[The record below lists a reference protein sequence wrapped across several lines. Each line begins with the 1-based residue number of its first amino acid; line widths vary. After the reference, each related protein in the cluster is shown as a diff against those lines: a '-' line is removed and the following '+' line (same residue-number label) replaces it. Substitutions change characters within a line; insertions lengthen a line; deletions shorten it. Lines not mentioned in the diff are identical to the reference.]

1 MVDETNRQPPDGD
14 RGETASLRQALG
26 EVRREAQQEVAR
38 INRQLRERSAAEGGA
53 ASVVSVPTRLDRLRN
68 GGSVL
73 GVGIAVLD
81 LVNEVEVYPAE
92 DDEVRALAMRRV
104 RGGNVTNSLAV
115 LSQLG
120 HPCRW
125 AGTLGEDPAA
135 DLILADLARH
145 GIETRDAVR
154 VPGGT
159 TPTSS
164 ILLSRAN
171 GSRTIVHF
179 RDLPE
184 LSADDFGRVSL
195 DGLARVHFEGRNPQ
209 ETARMI
215 RRVREEAPDV
225 PISVELEKRRPGIE
239 ELLHGPQLLL
249 ASRAFARAGGFED
262 PGDFLD
268 DLLVRSDARLCVV
281 AWGAEGAAFL
291 ARGGHVQR
299 VPAYVPTKVVDTLGA
314 GDVFNAGV
322 IHGLM
327 QRLSAAEAV
336 TQAVTLAGLKCGHP
350 GIVVERES
358 SPLSD

>member
-1 MVDETNRQPPDGD
+1 M
-14 RGETASLRQALG
+14 
-26 EVRREAQQEVAR
+26 
-38 INRQLRERSAAEGGA
+38 
-53 ASVVSVPTRLDRLRN
+53 
-68 GGSVL
+68 L

-81 LVNEVEVYPAE
+81 LVNEVAVYPAE
-92 DDEVRALAMRRV
+92 DNEVRALAMRRV

-115 LSQLG
+115 LSRLG

-125 AGTLGEDPAA
+125 VGTLGDDAA
-135 DLILADLARH
+135 AELILADLADR

-184 LSADDFGRVSL
+184 LTAEDFGRASL
-195 DGLARVHFEGRNPQ
+195 DGLAWVHFEGRNPQ

-215 RRVREEAPDV
+215 RHVREEARDV
-225 PISVELEKRRPGIE
+225 PISVELEKHRPGIE
-239 ELLHGPQLLL
+239 ALLHGPQLIL

-262 PGDFLD
+262 PGDFLE
-268 DLLVRSDARLCVV
+268 DLLLRSDARLGVV
-281 AWGAEGAAFL
+281 AWGAEGAAFI

-299 VPAYVPTKVVDTLGA
+299 VPAYVPTRVVDTLGA

-322 IHGLM
+322 IHGLL
-327 QRLSAAEAV
+327 QGLPDGEAV
-336 TQAVTLAGLKCGHP
+336 VQAVKLAGLKCGHP
-350 GIVVERES
+350 GLVMERES
-358 SPLSD
+358 PPISD

>member
-1 MVDETNRQPPDGD
+1 M
-14 RGETASLRQALG
+14 
-26 EVRREAQQEVAR
+26 
-38 INRQLRERSAAEGGA
+38 RSAG
-53 ASVVSVPTRLDRLRN
+53 P
-68 GGSVL
+68 VL

-81 LVNEVEVYPAE
+81 LVNEVAVYPAE
-92 DDEVRALAMRRV
+92 DDEVRALALRRV

-115 LSQLG
+115 LSRLG
-120 HPCRW
+120 HGCRW
-125 AGTLGEDPAA
+125 VGTLGDDPAA
-135 DLILADLARH
+135 DLILADLAGH
-145 GIETRDAVR
+145 GIEVRDAVR

-164 ILLSRAN
+164 ILLSRAG

-195 DGLARVHFEGRNPQ
+195 DGLAWVHFEGRNPQ

-225 PISVELEKRRPGIE
+225 PISVELEKRRPGVE
-239 ELLHGPQLLL
+239 ALLTGPQVLL

-262 PGDFLD
+262 AGDFLE
-268 DLLVRSDARLCVV
+268 DLLERSDARLGVV
-281 AWGAEGAAFL
+281 AWGAQGAAFL

-299 VPAYVPTKVVDTLGA
+299 VPAYVPTPVVDTLGA

-322 IHGLM
+322 IHGLL
-327 QRLSAAEAV
+327 QGLHAAEAL
-336 TQAVTLAGLKCGHP
+336 TQAVKLAGLKCGHR
-350 GIVVERES
+350 GVVMGPES
-358 SPLSD
+358 SPTPC

>member
-1 MVDETNRQPPDGD
+1 
-14 RGETASLRQALG
+14 LRVISDLA
-26 EVRREAQQEVAR
+26 
-38 INRQLRERSAAEGGA
+38 
-53 ASVVSVPTRLDRLRN
+53 
-68 GGSVL
+68 GSVL

-120 HPCRW
+120 HGCRW
-125 AGTLGEDPAA
+125 VGTLGDDPAA
-135 DLILADLARH
+135 DLILADLADR
-145 GIETRDAVR
+145 GIETGDAVR

-164 ILLSRAN
+164 ILLSRSG

-195 DGLARVHFEGRNPQ
+195 DGLAWVHFEGRNPR

-225 PISVELEKRRPGIE
+225 PISVELEKHRPGVE
-239 ELLHGPQLLL
+239 ALLQGPRLLL

-262 PGDFLD
+262 PGDFLVN
-268 DLLVRSDARLCVV
+268 LLERSDARLCVV
-281 AWGAEGAAFL
+281 AWGSQGAAFL

-299 VPAYVPTKVVDTLGA
+299 VPAYVPTRVVDTLGA
-314 GDVFNAGV
+314 GDVFNAGM
-322 IHGLM
+322 IHGLL
-327 QRLSAAEAV
+327 QGLPASDAV
-336 TQAVTLAGLKCGHP
+336 VQAVKLAGLKCGHR
-350 GIVVERES
+350 GLAMGRA
-358 SPLSD
+358 SPPTSD

>member
-1 MVDETNRQPPDGD
+1 M
-14 RGETASLRQALG
+14 
-26 EVRREAQQEVAR
+26 
-38 INRQLRERSAAEGGA
+38 
-53 ASVVSVPTRLDRLRN
+53 
-68 GGSVL
+68 L

-81 LVNEVEVYPAE
+81 LVNEVAVYPAE
-92 DDEVRALAMRRV
+92 DNEVRALAMRRV

-115 LSQLG
+115 LSRLG

-125 AGTLGEDPAA
+125 VGTLGDDAAA
-135 DLILADLARH
+135 DLILADLADR

-184 LSADDFGRVSL
+184 LTAEDFGRASL
-195 DGLARVHFEGRNPQ
+195 DGLAWVHFEGRNPQ

-215 RRVREEAPDV
+215 RHVREEARDV
-225 PISVELEKRRPGIE
+225 PISVELEKHRPGIE
-239 ELLHGPQLLL
+239 ALLHGPQLIL

-262 PGDFLD
+262 PGDFLE
-268 DLLVRSDARLCVV
+268 DLLLRSDARLGVV
-281 AWGAEGAAFL
+281 AWGAEGAAFI

-299 VPAYVPTKVVDTLGA
+299 VPAYVPTRVVDTLGA

-322 IHGLM
+322 IHGLL
-327 QRLSAAEAV
+327 QGLPDGEAV
-336 TQAVTLAGLKCGHP
+336 VQAVKLAGLKCGHP
-350 GIVVERES
+350 GLVMERES
-358 SPLSD
+358 PPISD

>member
-1 MVDETNRQPPDGD
+1 
-14 RGETASLRQALG
+14 
-26 EVRREAQQEVAR
+26 
-38 INRQLRERSAAEGGA
+38 
-53 ASVVSVPTRLDRLRN
+53 
-68 GGSVL
+68 VL

-81 LVNEVEVYPAE
+81 LVNEVECYPAE

-115 LSQLG
+115 LSRLG

-125 AGTLGEDPAA
+125 VGTLGDDPAA
-135 DLILADLARH
+135 DLILADLAGH
-145 GIETRDAVR
+145 GIEARDAVR

-164 ILLSRAN
+164 ILVSRVN

-184 LSADDFGRVSL
+184 LSAEDFDRVSL
-195 DGLARVHFEGRNPQ
+195 DGLAWVHFEGRHPQ

-225 PISVELEKRRPGIE
+225 PISVELEKHRPGIE
-239 ELLHGPQLLL
+239 ALLHGPQLML

-262 PGDFLD
+262 AGDFLE
-268 DLLVRSDARLCVV
+268 DLLLRSDARLCVV

-299 VPAYVPTKVVDTLGA
+299 VPAYVPTRVVDTLGA
-314 GDVFNAGV
+314 GDVFNAGL
-322 IHGLM
+322 IHGLL
-327 QRLSAAEAV
+327 QGLPDGEAV
-336 TQAVTLAGLKCGHP
+336 VQAVKLAGLKCGHP
-350 GIVVERES
+350 GLVMERES
-358 SPLSD
+358 PSISD

>member
-1 MVDETNRQPPDGD
+1 M
-14 RGETASLRQALG
+14 
-26 EVRREAQQEVAR
+26 
-38 INRQLRERSAAEGGA
+38 
-53 ASVVSVPTRLDRLRN
+53 
-68 GGSVL
+68 L

-81 LVNEVEVYPAE
+81 LVNEVAVYPAE
-92 DDEVRALAMRRV
+92 DNEVRALAMRRV

-115 LSQLG
+115 LSRLG

-125 AGTLGEDPAA
+125 VGTLGDDAAA
-135 DLILADLARH
+135 DLILADLADR

-184 LSADDFGRVSL
+184 LTADDFGRASL
-195 DGLARVHFEGRNPQ
+195 DGLAWVHFEGRNPQ

-215 RRVREEAPDV
+215 RHVREEARDV
-225 PISVELEKRRPGIE
+225 PISVELEKHRPGIE
-239 ELLHGPQLLL
+239 ALLHGPQLIL

-262 PGDFLD
+262 PGDFLE
-268 DLLVRSDARLCVV
+268 DLLLRSDARLGVV
-281 AWGAEGAAFL
+281 AWGAEGAAFI

-299 VPAYVPTKVVDTLGA
+299 VPAYVPTRVVDTLGA

-322 IHGLM
+322 IHGLL
-327 QRLSAAEAV
+327 QGLPDGEAV
-336 TQAVTLAGLKCGHP
+336 VQAVKLAGLKCGHP
-350 GIVVERES
+350 GLVMERES
-358 SPLSD
+358 PPISD

>member
-1 MVDETNRQPPDGD
+1 M
-14 RGETASLRQALG
+14 
-26 EVRREAQQEVAR
+26 
-38 INRQLRERSAAEGGA
+38 RSAG
-53 ASVVSVPTRLDRLRN
+53 P
-68 GGSVL
+68 VL

-81 LVNEVEVYPAE
+81 LVNEVAVYPAE
-92 DDEVRALAMRRV
+92 DDEVRALALRRV

-115 LSQLG
+115 LSRLG
-120 HPCRW
+120 HGCRW
-125 AGTLGEDPAA
+125 VGTLGDDPAA
-135 DLILADLARH
+135 DLILADLAGH
-145 GIETRDAVR
+145 GIEVRDAVR

-164 ILLSRAN
+164 ILLSRAG

-195 DGLARVHFEGRNPQ
+195 DGLAWVHFEGRNPQ

-225 PISVELEKRRPGIE
+225 PISVELEKRRPGVE
-239 ELLHGPQLLL
+239 ALLTGPQVLL

-262 PGDFLD
+262 AGDFLE
-268 DLLVRSDARLCVV
+268 DLLVRSDARLGVV
-281 AWGAEGAAFL
+281 AWGAQGAAFL

-299 VPAYVPTKVVDTLGA
+299 VPAYVPTPVVDTLGA

-322 IHGLM
+322 IHGLL
-327 QRLSAAEAV
+327 QGLHAAAAV
-336 TQAVTLAGLKCGHP
+336 AQAVKLAGLKCGHP
-350 GIVVERES
+350 GLVSGRES
-358 SPLSD
+358 SPTYD

>member
-1 MVDETNRQPPDGD
+1 MISDVAG
-14 RGETASLRQALG
+14 S
-26 EVRREAQQEVAR
+26 VRVRA
-38 INRQLRERSAAEGGA
+38 
-53 ASVVSVPTRLDRLRN
+53 T
-68 GGSVL
+68 GSVL
-73 GVGIAVLD
+73 GIGIAVLD

-125 AGTLGEDPAA
+125 VGTLGDDPAA
-135 DLILADLARH
+135 DLILADLAGH
-145 GIETRDAVR
+145 GIEAKDAVR

-159 TPTSS
+159 TPISS
-164 ILLSRAN
+164 ILLSRAG

-195 DGLARVHFEGRNPQ
+195 DGLAWVHFEGRNPP

-225 PISVELEKRRPGIE
+225 PISVELEKHRPGIE
-239 ELLHGPQLLL
+239 ALLNGPQLLL
-249 ASRAFARAGGFED
+249 ASRVFARGGGFED
-262 PGDFLD
+262 PGDFLE

-281 AWGAEGAAFL
+281 AWGARGAASL
-291 ARGGHVQR
+291 VRGGHVQR
-299 VPAYVPTKVVDTLGA
+299 VPAYVPTRIVDTLGA

-322 IHGLM
+322 IHGLV
-327 QRLSAAEAV
+327 QGLPSGEAV
-336 TQAVTLAGLKCGHP
+336 VQAVKLAGLKCGHS
-350 GIVVERES
+350 GVVMGRES
-358 SPLSD
+358 SPTP

>member
-1 MVDETNRQPPDGD
+1 M
-14 RGETASLRQALG
+14 RG
-26 EVRREAQQEVAR
+26 
-38 INRQLRERSAAEGGA
+38 RSAG
-53 ASVVSVPTRLDRLRN
+53 P
-68 GGSVL
+68 VL

-81 LVNEVEVYPAE
+81 LVYEVAVYPAE

-120 HPCRW
+120 HDCRW
-125 AGTLGEDPAA
+125 VGILGDDPAA
-135 DLILADLARH
+135 DLILADLADQ
-145 GIETRDAVR
+145 GIHAREAMR

-164 ILLSRAN
+164 ILLSRGG

-195 DGLARVHFEGRNPQ
+195 DGLAWVHFEGRNPL

-225 PISVELEKRRPGIE
+225 PISVELEKSRPGIE
-239 ELLHGPQLLL
+239 ALLHGPQLLL
-249 ASRAFARAGGFED
+249 ASRAFARAGGRED
-262 PGDFLD
+262 PGDFLE

-281 AWGAEGAAFL
+281 AWGADGAAFL
-291 ARGGHVQR
+291 ARGGQVQR
-299 VPAYVPTKVVDTLGA
+299 VPAYVPTRVVDTLGA

-322 IHGLM
+322 IHGLL
-327 QRLSAAEAV
+327 QGRPAAEAV
-336 TQAVTLAGLKCGHP
+336 VQAVKLAGLKCGHP

-358 SPLSD
+358 PPKSD

>member
-1 MVDETNRQPPDGD
+1 MSHATSDP
-14 RGETASLRQALG
+14 A
-26 EVRREAQQEVAR
+26 
-38 INRQLRERSAAEGGA
+38 GA
-53 ASVVSVPTRLDRLRN
+53 
-68 GGSVL
+68 VL

-81 LVNEVEVYPAE
+81 LVNEVAVYPAE
-92 DDEVRALAMRRV
+92 DNEVRALAMRRV

-115 LSQLG
+115 LSRLG

-125 AGTLGEDPAA
+125 VGTLGDDAA
-135 DLILADLARH
+135 AELILADLADR

-184 LSADDFGRVSL
+184 LTAEDFGRASL
-195 DGLARVHFEGRNPQ
+195 DGLAWVHFEGRNPQ

-215 RRVREEAPDV
+215 RHVREEARDV
-225 PISVELEKRRPGIE
+225 PISVELEKHRPGIE
-239 ELLHGPQLLL
+239 ALLHGPQLIL

-262 PGDFLD
+262 PGDFLE
-268 DLLVRSDARLCVV
+268 DLLLRSDARLGVV
-281 AWGAEGAAFL
+281 AWGAEGAAFI

-299 VPAYVPTKVVDTLGA
+299 VPAYVPTRVVDTLGA

-322 IHGLM
+322 IHGLL
-327 QRLSAAEAV
+327 QGLPDGEAV
-336 TQAVTLAGLKCGHP
+336 VQAVKLAGLKCGHP
-350 GIVVERES
+350 GLVMERES
-358 SPLSD
+358 PPISD